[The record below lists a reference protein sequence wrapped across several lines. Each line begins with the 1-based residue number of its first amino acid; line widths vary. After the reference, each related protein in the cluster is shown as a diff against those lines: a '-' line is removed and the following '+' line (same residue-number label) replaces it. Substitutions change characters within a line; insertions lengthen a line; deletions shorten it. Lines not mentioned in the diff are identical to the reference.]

1 MENMTAAPSASRR
14 CKPHWLDSG
23 MASVSAARRRQRLL
37 VAACRARYFSG
48 KGRRAMM
55 STVIGGAMLPH
66 ALQFF
71 TMPETED
78 KAVVAHVRE
87 VAADIGSRLPQEQR
101 EALVKL
107 DLPS

>member
-1 MENMTAAPSASRR
+1 
-14 CKPHWLDSG
+14 
-23 MASVSAARRRQRLL
+23 
-37 VAACRARYFSG
+37 
-48 KGRRAMM
+48 MM

-107 DLPS
+107 DLRSMVKMGAHPLAPFLAQLQIERLRPKSATQSGQEHS

>member
-1 MENMTAAPSASRR
+1 
-14 CKPHWLDSG
+14 
-23 MASVSAARRRQRLL
+23 
-37 VAACRARYFSG
+37 
-48 KGRRAMM
+48 MM

-107 DLPS
+107 DLRSMVKMGAHPLAPFLAPFINCVPGRSCRLSGCGRNPQRSQGGATPANVE